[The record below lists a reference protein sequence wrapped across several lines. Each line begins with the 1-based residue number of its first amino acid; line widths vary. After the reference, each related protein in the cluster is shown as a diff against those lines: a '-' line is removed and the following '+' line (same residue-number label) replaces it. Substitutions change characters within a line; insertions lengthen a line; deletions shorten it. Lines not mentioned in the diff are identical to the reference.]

1 MIGALIVTFNPD
13 IAVLKS
19 NVDAVAKQVDILV
32 IVDNGSQNFNEINNL
47 TTKSIIIPLDENKGI
62 AYALNTGMVYLEE
75 KSVDWVLTLDQDSIV
90 PPDLIK
96 MFTIQAEF
104 QKEKTAILA
113 AKFVDEDQI
122 DFKDESK
129 NTVSDPLVITAGSL
143 TRLTAWRHAGGFDN
157 WLFIDAVDHD
167 FNYRLLGLGYD
178 VFKINSLEFKHSLG
192 TAVNRPILKRLLLI
206 KKDGQPADHSEF
218 RQYYIYRNGVV
229 LAKRYAENPRYRI
242 FKLVATLRVILLFK
256 NPVAKLRAAIHG
268 LVDGLK
274 YSEKEDEFFQA
285 YQRKL

>member
-13 IAVLKS
+13 IEVLKS
-19 NVDAVAKQVDILV
+19 NVDAIAKQVDVLV
-32 IVDNGSQNFNEINNL
+32 IVDNGSNNLNEIETLDVEN
-47 TTKSIIIPLDENKGI
+47 IIALGENKGI
-62 AYALNTGMVYLEE
+62 AYALNTGMEFLEE
-75 KSVDWVLTLDQDSIV
+75 RNMDWVLTLDQDSVV
-90 PPDLIK
+90 PQDLIEK
-96 MFTIQAEF
+96 FTTQEEF

-122 DFKDESK
+122 SFKDDSK
-129 NTVSDPLVITAGSL
+129 NTVIDPWTITAGSL
-143 TRLTAWRHAGGFDN
+143 TKLSAWRHAGGFDN

-178 VFKINSLEFKHSLG
+178 VFKVNSLEFKHSLG
-192 TAVNRPILKRLLLI
+192 TAVNRPFLKRFLLI

-229 LAKRYAENPRYRI
+229 LAKRYADNPRYRI
-242 FKLVATLRVILLFK
+242 FKLVATLRVLLLFK
-256 NPVAKLRAAIHG
+256 KPVAKLRAAMHG
-268 LVDGLK
+268 LIDGLK
-274 YSEKEDEFFQA
+274 YSEKEDEFFQV

>member
-13 IAVLKS
+13 IEVLKS
-19 NVDAVAKQVDILV
+19 NVDAIAKQVDVLV
-32 IVDNGSQNFNEINNL
+32 IVDNGSNNLNEIETLDVEN
-47 TTKSIIIPLDENKGI
+47 IIALGENKGI
-62 AYALNTGMVYLEE
+62 AYALNTGMEFLEE
-75 KSVDWVLTLDQDSIV
+75 RNMDWVLTLDQDSVV
-90 PPDLIK
+90 PQDLIEK
-96 MFTIQAEF
+96 FTTQEEF

-122 DFKDESK
+122 SFKDDSK
-129 NTVSDPLVITAGSL
+129 NTVIDPWTITAGSL
-143 TRLTAWRHAGGFDN
+143 TKLSAWRHAGGFDN

-178 VFKINSLEFKHSLG
+178 VFKVNSLEFKHSLG
-192 TAVNRPILKRLLLI
+192 TAVNRPFLKRFLLI

-229 LAKRYAENPRYRI
+229 LAKRYADNPRYRI
-242 FKLVATLRVILLFK
+242 FKLVATLRVLLLFK
-256 NPVAKLRAAIHG
+256 KPVAKLRAAMHG
-268 LVDGLK
+268 LIDGLK